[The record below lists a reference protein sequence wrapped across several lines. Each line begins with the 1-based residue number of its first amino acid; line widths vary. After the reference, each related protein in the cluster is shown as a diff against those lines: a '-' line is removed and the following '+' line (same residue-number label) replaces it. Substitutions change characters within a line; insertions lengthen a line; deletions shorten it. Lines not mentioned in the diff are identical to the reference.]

1 MASACIVK
9 MKFASLLIVLWY
21 FATSLCLAKEPSNAR
36 KITTRLNPDCDVP
49 ECQDGYNGSYA
60 NIAHIK
66 AVGSED
72 TLHYVISTIG
82 VPSVVVIRADP
93 TSSLSFNWKNL
104 LSDNATD
111 RSGSITLTGTALKNS
126 FAVVFTELIEYNDV
140 DDKAT
145 ISSYFHG
152 NTTTTN
158 YTIHDFGEMMWSEVA
173 TVPGNKNSAIFSH
186 TVFKND
192 SDVKK
197 AEGFLSFT
205 FNAYDNTGR
214 QSVLPKMEYNMN
226 NTLLDL
232 LLNNLTAMYDK
243 SRFSVGVVM
252 IGTSQDKP
260 DITETRSLDDE
271 YTPGVFKMFDWST
284 KPCLKEDGGYLEWK
298 PICYTSSSRNRL
310 SGTYVNSDDRTDGMN
325 QKHYLERSVAY
336 SYFGDKL
343 FSADMT
349 TSGTNISF
357 GLSEDG
363 FYVKKNYTVWSATI
377 GHGTPPQDA
386 ISILVIGVIS
396 AGLGLPVVIIL
407 FGGIFVIVKKHMAK
421 KDQVM
426 GNFSNSYSQINS

>member
-9 MKFASLLIVLWY
+9 MKFVSVLLVFSY
-21 FATSLCLAKEPSNAR
+21 FATANGR
-36 KITTRLNPDCDVP
+36 KITTVLNPDCDVP
-49 ECQDGYNGSYA
+49 ECTAGYKNGSYA

-82 VPSVVVIRADP
+82 VPSVLVIRSDP
-93 TSSLSFNWKNL
+93 TSSLNFNWTNL
-104 LSDNATD
+104 LSDNATE
-111 RSGSITLTGTALKNS
+111 RSGSITLNGKALKNS

-145 ISSYFHG
+145 IASYFHG
-152 NTTTTN
+152 DTKSTN
-158 YTIHDFGEMMWSEVA
+158 YTIHDFGEMMWSQVVTA
-173 TVPGNKNSAIFSH
+173 PGNKNSAVFNYTI
-186 TVFKND
+186 FKND
-192 SDVKK
+192 SNVEKPE
-197 AEGFLSFT
+197 ASLSFT

-232 LLNNLTAMYDK
+232 LLNNLTVLYEK

-284 KPCLKEDGGYLEWK
+284 KPSSKEDGGYLEWK

-310 SGTYVNSDDRTDGMN
+310 SGTYVNSDDRTDGMH

-343 FSADMT
+343 FST
-349 TSGTNISF
+349 EVVTSGTNMSF
-357 GLSEDG
+357 GLTQDG

-377 GHGTPPQDA
+377 GHGAPPQDA

-426 GNFSNSYSQINS
+426 RNFSNSYSQINS